1 MWKPDDRTREKQ
13 GPAKLMNFLNVHVD
27 EIIYG

>member
-1 MWKPDDRTREKQ
+1 MWKPDTRTRETQ
-13 GPAKLMNFLNVHVD
+13 GPVKLMNFLNVHVD